1 MLPVISAAEFVRAL
15 RRIGYQHRLNRGSAM
30 VLVHPQ
36 RRILGVPNVPA
47 LDVTTLQDLLR
58 RADLTEDRFLE
69 LWRMSRQR
77 DR

>member
-15 RRIGYQHRLNRGSAM
+15 RRIGYQHRFNQGPSMILA
-30 VLVHPQ
+30 HPQ
-36 RRILGVPNVPA
+36 RRDLAVPNA
-47 LDVTTLQDLLR
+47 AELDRAVLR
-58 RADLTEDRFLE
+58 ILIRNAGLSEDRFLE